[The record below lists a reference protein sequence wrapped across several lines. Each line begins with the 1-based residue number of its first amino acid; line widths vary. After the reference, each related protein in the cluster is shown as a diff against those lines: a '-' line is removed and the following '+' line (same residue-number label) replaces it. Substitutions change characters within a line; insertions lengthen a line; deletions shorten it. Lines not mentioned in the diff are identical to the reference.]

1 MSISPHSATS
11 LDELNGRPP
20 VQPNSRGHKAAS
32 GLASVVAFLA
42 VIAALISGAF
52 LAITPEVDTA
62 ASGDTS
68 ACSAIHDGWRF
79 TGGLLV
85 LAAGALTLGVVGLR
99 VRDGTD
105 ARGWS
110 GGIVG
115 VAVCLL
121 GLALAVVRNDAF
133 ACLRS

>member
-32 GLASVVAFLA
+32 GLASVVAFLSA
-42 VIAALISGAF
+42 IGALISGTF
-52 LAITPEVDTA
+52 LAITPDVGTA
-62 ASGDTS
+62 APGDTS
-68 ACSAIHDGWRF
+68 ACAAIHDGWRF
-79 TGGLLV
+79 TAGLLV
-85 LAAGALTLGVVGLR
+85 LAAGAPTLGVVGLR
-99 VRDGTD
+99 ARDGTD
-105 ARGWS
+105 ARGRA

-121 GLALAVVRNDAF
+121 GLALAVERNDAF
-133 ACLRS
+133 SCLRS